1 MFLESIYNE
10 CNSSAANAF
19 ILAAACGRRKPS
31 MPIFEYK
38 CEDCGKRFEAI
49 VIGSRKAEC
58 PKCHSKKLE
67 QQLSSFA
74 VKATSS
80 SMPCGAPAG
89 SCGTGGGT

>member
-1 MFLESIYNE
+1 
-10 CNSSAANAF
+10 
-19 ILAAACGRRKPS
+19 

-58 PKCHSKKLE
+58 PTCHSKKLE

-80 SMPCGAPAG
+80 SSAMPCGAPVG
-89 SCGTGGGT
+89 SCGSGGGT